1 MNVKF
6 WSTKQKLPINQIS
19 GVQICGDCVDMDQ
32 DCKTVVLG
40 GGKAGEGIQI
50 WDLRKTA
57 GPLQKIAWGYSE
69 NRTPFNR
76 PITTVKFM
84 PQLKMIAATCS
95 DDDNSAKL
103 FDIYSG
109 QEIYA
114 FKDFSR
120 SSLTIDVCEMTS
132 SVAIGDFAGKF

>member
-1 MNVKF
+1 MNFYSGSWDMNVKF

-57 GPLQKIAWGYSE
+57 GPL
-69 NRTPFNR
+69 
-76 PITTVKFM
+76 
-84 PQLKMIAATCS
+84 
-95 DDDNSAKL
+95 
-103 FDIYSG
+103 
-109 QEIYA
+109 
-114 FKDFSR
+114 
-120 SSLTIDVCEMTS
+120 
-132 SVAIGDFAGKF
+132 